1 VYLNLG
7 IDLTRFNGNDSWQL
21 PMSGR
26 LLIDRDGIIRSV
38 DVHPDHTIRPEPD
51 EIIAFMKSFT
61 ANK

>member
-21 PMSGR
+21 PLSGR
-26 LLIDRDGIIRSV
+26 FLIDSNGIIRSV

-51 EIIAFMKSFT
+51 EIINFMKSFT